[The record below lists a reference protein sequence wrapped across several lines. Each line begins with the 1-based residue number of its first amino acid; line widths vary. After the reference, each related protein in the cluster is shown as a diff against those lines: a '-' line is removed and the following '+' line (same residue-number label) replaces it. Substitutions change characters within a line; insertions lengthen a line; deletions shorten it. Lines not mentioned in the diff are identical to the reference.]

1 MVERPLANFPP
12 CVWGDLFLS
21 FSLDNSELEGYAKAM
36 EEPKE
41 ELTRLIVDPAMD
53 TNTKLSLIYLVH
65 RLGLTYLFLQEV
77 ETQLDKLFKELNFQD
92 YDKADL
98 YTISVNFQVFRHHGY
113 KVSCGNTLSISI
125 RICMNAYIH
134 DE

>member
-1 MVERPLANFPP
+1 MAANSKTTGEPVRPLANFPP
-12 CVWGDLFLS
+12 SAWGDLFLS
-21 FSLDNSELEGYAKAM
+21 FSLDNSKLEGYAKAM

-41 ELTRLIVDPAMD
+41 ELRRLIIDPAMD
-53 TNTKLSLIYLVH
+53 TNTKLSLIYSVH

-77 ETQLDKLFKELNFQD
+77 EAQLDKLFKDLNLQD

-113 KVSCGNTLSISI
+113 KLSCGT
-125 RICMNAYIH
+125 
-134 DE
+134 